1 MQSICCMYKLCFCVI
16 HDLGTRVGVL
26 VMAAHFSLIR
36 EGFVKEQWLQEI
48 FEVIPTRC

>member
-1 MQSICCMYKLCFCVI
+1 MQSVCWMYKLCFCVI